1 MTNGDC
7 NIHDFNTLS
16 PDAFVARYRG
26 VVEHS
31 PWVVE
36 RAAARRP
43 FADLAEGI
51 AAVLSDA
58 TPDER
63 LSVIRAHPELAGR
76 AAIAGTLTE
85 ESRSEQA
92 SAGLDR
98 MTREEFERFHAL
110 NAAYRD
116 QFGFPFVICVRRTD
130 RAGILRAMAERLS
143 NDRETEVAT
152 ALAEIGHIVRL
163 RLETMA

>member
-1 MTNGDC
+1 MTDS
-7 NIHDFNTLS
+7 DFNAMS
-16 PDAFVARYRG
+16 SEAFVARYAS

-36 RAAARRP
+36 RAATRRP

-51 AAVLSDA
+51 VAVLDDA
-58 TPDER
+58 TPEER

-98 MTREEFERFHAL
+98 MTRQEFERFHAL
-110 NAAYRD
+110 NAAYGER
-116 QFGFPFVICVRRTD
+116 FGFPFVICVRRTD
-130 RAGILRAMAERLS
+130 RAGILRAMAERLA
-143 NDRETEVAT
+143 NDREAEVET
-152 ALAEIGHIVRL
+152 ALTEIGHIVRL
-163 RLETMA
+163 RLETLA

>member
-1 MTNGDC
+1 MTDQ
-7 NIHDFNTLS
+7 DFNTLS
-16 PDAFVARYRG
+16 SEAFVARYAG

-51 AAVLSDA
+51 IAVLEDA
-58 TPDER
+58 APDER
-63 LSVIRAHPELAGR
+63 VAVIRAHPELAGR
-76 AAIAGTLTE
+76 AAIAGTLTA
-85 ESRSEQA
+85 ESQSEQA

-98 MTREEFERFHAL
+98 MTAPEFEHFHAL
-110 NAAYRD
+110 NAAYGAR
-116 QFGFPFVICVRRTD
+116 FGFPFVICVRRTD
-130 RAGILRAMAERLS
+130 RAGILRAMAERLE

-152 ALAEIGHIVRL
+152 AMNEIGHIVRL
-163 RLETMA
+163 RLETLA

>member
-1 MTNGDC
+1 MT
-7 NIHDFNTLS
+7 DFNTMS
-16 PDAFVARYRG
+16 DEEIVARYRG

-51 AAVLSDA
+51 IAVLADA
-58 TPDER
+58 TPDEQ

-76 AAIAGTLTE
+76 AAIAGTLTA
-85 ESRSEQA
+85 ESQSEQA
-92 SAGLDR
+92 SVGLDR
-98 MTREEFERFHAL
+98 MTPEEFERFHAL
-110 NAAYRD
+110 NATYRER
-116 QFGFPFVICVRRTD
+116 FGFPFIICVRRTD
-130 RAGILRAMAERLS
+130 RAGILRAMADRLS
-143 NDRETEVAT
+143 NDRATEVAT

-163 RLETMA
+163 RLETLS

>member
-1 MTNGDC
+1 MTDRP
-7 NIHDFNTLS
+7 FNMLPS
-16 PDAFVARYRG
+16 EAFVARYAA

-43 FADLAEGI
+43 FADLTEGI
-51 AAVLSDA
+51 IAVLEDA

-63 LSVIRAHPELAGR
+63 VSVIRAHPELAGR

-85 ESRSEQA
+85 DSRREQA

-98 MTREEFERFHAL
+98 MTVPEFERFHAL
-110 NAAYRD
+110 NAAYRAR
-116 QFGFPFVICVRRTD
+116 FGFPFVICVRRTD
-130 RAGILRAMAERLS
+130 RAGILRAMAERLD
-143 NDRETEVAT
+143 NDRETELAT
-152 ALAEIGHIVRL
+152 ALVEIGHIVRL
-163 RLETMA
+163 RLETLA

>member
-1 MTNGDC
+1 MS
-7 NIHDFNTLS
+7 DFNRLS
-16 PDAFVARYRG
+16 EAVFVARYRG

-31 PWVVE
+31 PWVVA

-43 FADLAEGI
+43 FPDVAEAI
-51 AAVLSDA
+51 VAVLADA
-58 TPDER
+58 TPEEQ
-63 LSVIRAHPELAGR
+63 LAVIRAHPELAGR

-98 MTREEFERFHAL
+98 MTAEEFERFHAL

-116 QFGFPFVICVRRTD
+116 RFGFPFVICVRRTD
-130 RAGILRAMAERLS
+130 RAGILTAMAERLT
-143 NDRETEVAT
+143 NDPATEVAT
-152 ALAEIGHIVRL
+152 ALDEIGHIVRL
-163 RLETMA
+163 RLETLP

>member
-1 MTNGDC
+1 MTDS
-7 NIHDFNTLS
+7 DFNAMS
-16 PDAFVARYRG
+16 SEDFVARYAS

-51 AAVLSDA
+51 VAVLADA
-58 TPDER
+58 TPEEQ

-98 MTREEFERFHAL
+98 MTRQEFERFHTL
-110 NAAYRD
+110 NAAYGER
-116 QFGFPFVICVRRTD
+116 FGFPFVICVRRTD
-130 RAGILRAMAERLS
+130 RAGILRAMAERLA
-143 NDRETEVAT
+143 NDREAEVET

-163 RLETMA
+163 RLETLA